1 MTPAHTMKPK
11 FSAAALKAM
20 ALEGRLSACEMRAF
34 AARHA
39 ATLDADNHAAFVEA
53 FLVQLGAPEQH
64 ARILELLATCG
75 RDFHAAQG
83 RIAYRPPGAAQLS
96 RELIAD
102 GVSWR
107 ELLEDLELRLDLD
120 LGSDDDSEDREYVR
134 GLFEAEYAEKRVLR
148 GGMTEPSAAAGR
160 AGRPR

>member
-1 MTPAHTMKPK
+1 MKPK

-83 RIAYRPPGAAQLS
+83 RIAYRPPGAAQL
-96 RELIAD
+96 RVG
-102 GVSWR
+102 GVVRQCPPPMAWPMV
-107 ELLEDLELRLDLD
+107 DTFGCMGLR
-120 LGSDDDSEDREYVR
+120 R
-134 GLFEAEYAEKRVLR
+134 
-148 GGMTEPSAAAGR
+148 
-160 AGRPR
+160 